1 MNFVK
6 KRKSISNI
14 NILVEKKPLG
24 TAGSMKL
31 LPSNI
36 GNTITVINGDVL
48 TEVDLNALLSFHN
61 TSSNDITI
69 CLAKYLYNIP
79 FGVVGFK
86 KNDEF
91 DNISE
96 KPNLTKFILSGV
108 YCINKDIFK
117 FVGEKKIDMPELI
130 QKAKKIGKKIGVFP
144 IYEYW
149 KDIGSLKD
157 YALVNKE
164 K

>member
-1 MNFVK
+1 MYKNWTFVK
-6 KRKSISNI
+6 KRKSI
-14 NILVEKKPLG
+14 ILIFCWKKPLG
-24 TAGSMKL
+24 TAGS
-31 LPSNI
+31 
-36 GNTITVINGDVL
+36 GNYCQVIQKSITVINGDVL

-144 IYEYW
+144 IWILERYW
-149 KDIGSLKD
+149 
-157 YALVNKE
+157 
-164 K
+164 

>member
-1 MNFVK
+1 MNFLK

-86 KNDEF
+86 K
-91 DNISE
+91 
-96 KPNLTKFILSGV
+96 
-108 YCINKDIFK
+108 
-117 FVGEKKIDMPELI
+117 
-130 QKAKKIGKKIGVFP
+130 
-144 IYEYW
+144 
-149 KDIGSLKD
+149 
-157 YALVNKE
+157 
-164 K
+164 

>member
-1 MNFVK
+1 
-6 KRKSISNI
+6 
-14 NILVEKKPLG
+14 
-24 TAGSMKL
+24 MKL
-31 LPSNI
+31 LPSNM

-79 FGVVGFK
+79 FGVVGL

-96 KPNLTKFILSGV
+96 KLIAKFILSGV

-117 FVGEKKIDMPELI
+117 LLEKKIDMPELI
-130 QKAKKIGKKIGVFP
+130 QKKKIGKK
-144 IYEYW
+144 
-149 KDIGSLKD
+149 
-157 YALVNKE
+157 
-164 K
+164 